1 MRILI
6 VRHAEPDYALDS
18 LTEKGRR
25 EAELLG
31 KRLAAIPARAYYVS
45 PLGRAR
51 ETADYTLRRV
61 GREATVLPWLAE
73 FRGRTPDPETGR
85 MRIPWDYRADQW
97 ADRALLYDAERWTAD
112 ALVSGGDVA
121 EIWRQTTRGMDAL
134 LAEHGYHREGLIY
147 RCAENTEDTLVLF
160 CHYGI
165 GMAVM
170 AYLTGLP
177 VVPMWQGFLF
187 FPSAV
192 TTLVTQ
198 ERRKGECAF
207 RCVSAGDISHL
218 LAAGEP
224 PSLAGLFPECYNGVD
239 STDPAL
245 WPGMPQTSPLR

>member
-6 VRHAEPDYALDS
+6 VRHAEPDYAKDG
-18 LTEKGRR
+18 LTEKGKR
-25 EAELLG
+25 EAKLLAH
-31 KRLAAIPARAYYVS
+31 RLAAIPAKAYYVS

-51 ETADYTLRRV
+51 ETAEYTLRLV
-61 GREATVLPWLAE
+61 GRQAQVLPWLAE
-73 FRGRTPDPETGR
+73 YRGRVPDGQGGGS
-85 MRIPWDYRADQW
+85 IPWDYRTEEW
-97 ADRALLYDAERWTAD
+97 VDRPQLMDRDAWTED
-112 ALVSGGDVA
+112 ALVAGGTVGA
-121 EIWRQTTRGMDAL
+121 IWQETRAGVDAL
-134 LAEHGYHREGLIY
+134 LLSHGYRREGCVY
-147 RCAENTEDTLVLF
+147 ACEHNTDDTLVLF